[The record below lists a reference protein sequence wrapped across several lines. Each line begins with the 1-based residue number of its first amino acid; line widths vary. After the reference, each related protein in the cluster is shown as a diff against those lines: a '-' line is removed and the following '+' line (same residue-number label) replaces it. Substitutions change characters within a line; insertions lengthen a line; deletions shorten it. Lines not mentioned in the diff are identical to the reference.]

1 MQSSSFG
8 LICRL
13 NVGFLN
19 YFQSTYETNSRTVF
33 TRASHAGLIAPKNA
47 GQIRHDLVG
56 ILSFNLFY
64 SAAPIK
70 SPLVTWP
77 FGLSVRFV
85 T

>member
-1 MQSSSFG
+1 MLHFLSTSNQVRK
-8 LICRL
+8 RL
-13 NVGFLN
+13 
-19 YFQSTYETNSRTVF
+19 TTVF
-33 TRASHAGLIAPKNA
+33 NRASRAVLIAPKNA
-47 GQIRHDLVG
+47 GQIKHDLVG

-70 SPLVTWP
+70 SPLATWP